1 MTVDPARPVKPPATD
16 RYLVARIREALTK
29 DPRVNELELEVTVSE
44 GRVFVSGTVPT
55 PARQRAVADVVREL
69 APDLDIRNAT
79 EVTAATAP
87 PRVETVQ

>member
-1 MTVDPARPVKPPATD
+1 MTPGPGRPTEPPAAD

-29 DPRVNELELEVTVSE
+29 DPRVNELELEVTVSG
-44 GRVFVSGTVPT
+44 GRVFVAGTVAT
-55 PARQRAVADVVREL
+55 QDRQRAVADVVREL

-87 PRVETVQ
+87 PRVETLE

>member
-1 MTVDPARPVKPPATD
+1 MARDPATPGRPGTD

-55 PARQRAVADVVREL
+55 QERQRAVADVVREL
-69 APDLDIRNAT
+69 APNMDVRNAT
-79 EVTAATAP
+79 EVVTAAP
-87 PRVETVQ
+87 PRVETVD